1 MLLCV
6 VQDEVT
12 DENQMLQHQDSI
24 SKSEIQVK
32 KQRTHK
38 RERLSSKY
46 KITNNFFFKLQIT
59 LF

>member
-12 DENQMLQHQDSI
+12 DENHMLQHQDSI
-24 SKSEIQVK
+24 SKSEIQGK

-46 KITNNFFFKLQIT
+46 KITNNFILN
-59 LF
+59 